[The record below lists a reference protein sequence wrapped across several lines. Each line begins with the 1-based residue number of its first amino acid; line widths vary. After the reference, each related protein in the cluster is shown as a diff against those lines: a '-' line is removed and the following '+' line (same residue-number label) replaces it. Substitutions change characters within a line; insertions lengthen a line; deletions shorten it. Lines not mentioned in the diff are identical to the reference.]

1 MIYPYESIRS
11 VHLELTDRCN
21 AACPM
26 CPRFVKGEVAPH
38 IQNIQFSLDD
48 IRNIFPVEFIKQ
60 LNRVNFCGNYGDPI
74 VAKDLLNIIAY
85 LRHINDDIRI
95 EVNTN
100 GSARKE
106 VWWKILAGIMGS
118 DEKMGGVWF
127 GLDGLS
133 DTNHLYRRNTNWEVI
148 MRNVKAFIEAGGI
161 AHWNFIAFRHNEHQ
175 IDEAR
180 ALAEEMG
187 FKHFNIKI
195 TSRFDTGSTY
205 PVIVKGK
212 HVYDL
217 EIPTE
222 KDYLRPE
229 VVSRTEPR
237 EPISRP
243 SSAMLGAAK
252 IVAEYR
258 RTGEVPI
265 NQPIQIVPKPN
276 IECIAQRENSI
287 YVSATGHVYPCCWIG
302 NGHSCGDSDIIMDN
316 DRIDIT
322 KHSIEDIIN
331 GEEFQ
336 MVQDSWEIG
345 SIRKCVNICTVV
357 KSEADKTQYGSEFV
371 IHKVVGRG
379 SKILRGKDEK

>member
-161 AHWNFIAFRHNEHQ
+161 AHWNFIAFKHNEHQ
-175 IDEAR
+175 IEEAR
-180 ALAEEMG
+180 SLAKEMG
-187 FKHFNIKI
+187 FKHFNVKL
-195 TSRFDTGSTY
+195 TARFESGNTY
-205 PVIVKGK
+205 PVFVKGK
-212 HVYDL
+212 HEYDL
-217 EIPTE
+217 GLPTE
-222 KDYLRPE
+222 ELYQRPE
-229 VVSRTEPR
+229 VGHHTAPR
-237 EPISRP
+237 PKISKP
-243 SSAMLGAAK
+243 SKAMLGAAK
-252 IVAEYR
+252 IIEEYK
-258 RTGEVPI
+258 RTGEIPI
-265 NQPIQIVPKPN
+265 SVNSSVVPKPN
-276 IECIAQRENSI
+276 IACVAQQESSI
-287 YVSATGHVYPCCWIG
+287 YVSATGHVYPCCWIA
-302 NGHSCGDSDIIMDN
+302 NGHTHKDSDIIMNNDN
-316 DRIDIT
+316 IDIT
-322 KHSIEDIIN
+322 KRSIEDIVN

-336 MVQDSWEIG
+336 MVEDSWEIG
-345 SIRKCVNICTVV
+345 SIQKCVNICTVV
-357 KSEADKTQYGSEFV
+357 ESDKHQHGSEFV
-371 IHKVVGRG
+371 IHNRVD
-379 SKILRGKDEK
+379 DEK